1 MSAQSLRM
9 SFSVAAA
16 AADLPEDE
24 ETTVRAAARG
34 DRAAF
39 GELYSRHARV
49 IYAILLARVP
59 AHEAEDLVQ
68 EVFITAFQK
77 LPGLRTPAAFRGW
90 LCAIARNQVNDFHR
104 SSRQVDSARK
114 EAHAAPG
121 HDKALIVLD
130 AIRKLPE
137 AYRETLILR
146 LVEGMTGPEIA
157 LRTGLAPDSVRVNLF
172 RGMKLLRLE
181 LSGEAL
187 R

>member
-9 SFSVAAA
+9 TFPVVARSGE
-16 AADLPEDE
+16 LPDDE
-24 ETTVRAAARG
+24 EAIVRAAARG
-34 DRAAF
+34 DQGAF

-77 LPGLRTPAAFRGW
+77 LPGLRAPGAFRGW
-90 LCAIARNQVNDFHR
+90 ICAIARNHANDFHR
-104 SSRQVDSARK
+104 SPRAVDSARIS
-114 EAHAAPG
+114 AQAAPG
-121 HDKALIVLD
+121 HDRTLMVLD

-157 LRTGLAPDSVRVNLF
+157 QRTGLSPDSVRVNLF
-172 RGMKLLRLE
+172 RGMKLLRE
-181 LSGEAL
+181 GLSGEAW